1 MYGFDAVI
9 VDWQYRDRPILL
21 SVIGD
26 RWSAQKILIG
36 ASLVSIPLAV
46 YIHIRIHPLVSI
58 ALCVCLFMCLWE
70 DQVRSGA
77 REAAEPQASL
87 KRWTL
92 TFKLVFIHTHTHPLT
107 HTHERACRHSLNHHQ
122 HTHTYSLTLVFFTSP
137 QGRGEAFKATMEP
150 SVNQKMFFLGI
161 SQTEAVCLCVFE
173 DGWVWVKEKKT
184 KTWRKHNKCSYE
196 ARKGT

>member
-1 MYGFDAVI
+1 MWEESLIKYSYTRQ
-9 VDWQYRDRPILL
+9 QYRRNVWIWRCDRWLAI
-21 SVIGD
+21 SGSADTAFGD

-150 SVNQKMFFLGI
+150 SVNQ
-161 SQTEAVCLCVFE
+161 
-173 DGWVWVKEKKT
+173 
-184 KTWRKHNKCSYE
+184 
-196 ARKGT
+196 